1 MSPNGELPPSTDR
14 SRGEGWVV
22 AQVVLMLAV
31 GAAPYVV
38 PDRLPL
44 ALGAAGRWIGAMLVG
59 VGALTALVSARW
71 LGPNLTP
78 FPRPRRSGALV
89 TSGPYGL
96 VRHPIYFAVFAAALG
111 WSLLHDDGVT
121 AVGALVLL
129 AFFDLKSRREERWLV
144 ERFPE
149 YRLYQERVRKL
160 VPLMY

>member
-1 MSPNGELPPSTDR
+1 MSTNGELPALSGR

-31 GAAPYVV
+31 GAV
-38 PDRLPL
+38 PHLVPGRLPL
-44 ALGAAGRWIGAMLVG
+44 ALGAVGRTLGGALVG
-59 VGALTALVSARW
+59 IGVVTFLVSARW

-96 VRHPIYFAVFAAALG
+96 VRHPIYFAVVAAAFG
-111 WSLLHDDGVT
+111 WSLLHDDGYVV
-121 AVGALVLL
+121 VGALALL
-129 AFFDLKSRREERWLV
+129 VFFDFKSRREERWLV
-144 ERFPE
+144 ERYPE

-160 VPLMY
+160 LPLVY